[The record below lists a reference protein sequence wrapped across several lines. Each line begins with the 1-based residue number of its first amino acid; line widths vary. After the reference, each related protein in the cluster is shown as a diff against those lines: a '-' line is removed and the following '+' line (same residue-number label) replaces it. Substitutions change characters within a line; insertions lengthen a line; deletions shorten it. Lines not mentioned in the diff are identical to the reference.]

1 MPIPLALW
9 AAMYGPTAIAATAR
23 AAQSPTGQNII
34 RSGQRGISTL
44 QNYLAPYANMIFNQA
59 AKRPITSGTMIP
71 FAMSEPANVISNLV
85 GTNTAE
91 AAEVDDSMPPSNWMD
106 ELIEEEI
113 ELENKK
119 KETKKE
125 DKKEKKSEKNKD
137 KKEKDLELKKGGYV
151 KKKKKGY
158 TKKQRKRKHY
168 RASGFVK
175 MKKKKKYIT

>member
-9 AAMYGPTAIAATAR
+9 AAMYGPAAIAATTR

-34 RSGQRGISTL
+34 RSGQKGISTL

-59 AKRPITSGTMIP
+59 VKKPGTTGTMIP

-119 KETKKE
+119 KETKKRGTFPPPI
-125 DKKEKKSEKNKD
+125 
-137 KKEKDLELKKGGYV
+137 L
-151 KKKKKGY
+151 
-158 TKKQRKRKHY
+158 Y
-168 RASGFVK
+168 RTNSPIL
-175 MKKKKKYIT
+175 YPTLIHSLS

>member
-1 MPIPLALW
+1 MINWGLQQAPRVAQYAQPAIKPI
-9 AAMYGPTAIAATAR
+9 
-23 AAQSPTGQNII
+23 
-34 RSGQRGISTL
+34 QRGISTL
-44 QNYLAPYANMIFNQA
+44 QNYLSPYANMIFNQA
-59 AKRPITSGTMIP
+59 VKKPGTSGTMIP

-125 DKKEKKSEKNKD
+125 DKKEK
-137 KKEKDLELKKGGYV
+137 DLELKKGGYV

-175 MKKKKKYIT
+175 MKKKNKYIT

>member
-1 MPIPLALW
+1 MNWLTALNFAMQQAPRVAQVAQPAIKPI
-9 AAMYGPTAIAATAR
+9 
-23 AAQSPTGQNII
+23 
-34 RSGQRGISTL
+34 QRGISTL
-44 QNYLAPYANMIFNQA
+44 QNYLSPYANMIFNQA
-59 AKRPITSGTMIP
+59 VKKPGTSGTMIP

-85 GTNTAE
+85 GTNTEE

-113 ELENKK
+113 EREKK
-119 KETKKE
+119 KKKKKKE

>member
-1 MPIPLALW
+1 MNPALMNMINWGLQQAPRVAQYAQPAIKPI
-9 AAMYGPTAIAATAR
+9 
-23 AAQSPTGQNII
+23 
-34 RSGQRGISTL
+34 QRGISTL
-44 QNYLAPYANMIFNQA
+44 QNYLSPYANMIFNQA
-59 AKRPITSGTMIP
+59 AKRPIPSGTMIP

-125 DKKEKKSEKNKD
+125 DKKEK
-137 KKEKDLELKKGGYV
+137 DLELKKGGYV